1 MLEPSDGLC
10 IIGDPKPILTMK
22 TNKLVVEKFTSQAAA
37 LKALSSQAKCYDDMN
52 SESSSE
58 YGHVGPRMIRTRPEN
73 NEIARVEDT
82 LGSGDFYAI
91 ICNEDETEFALI
103 TQWS

>member
-10 IIGDPKPILTMK
+10 ILGDPKPILHMK
-22 TNKLVVEKFTSQAAA
+22 TSKRIIQKFTSEAAA
-37 LKALSSQAKCYDDMN
+37 LKALASQAKVYDDMN
-52 SESSSE
+52 SEESH
-58 YGHVGPRMIRTRPEN
+58 GCPRMISARPEY